1 MAEKKTA
8 AETAAETLHENSAPS
23 CEGGEGSTK
32 SSRGDRRNAAGRIS
46 PKPSPRGEGGSAG
59 AEPDE
64 VFPPAGARKTVTL
77 RLPRA
82 RAGEED
88 VVFIGVNGKAWR
100 IRRGVTV
107 EVPRSVAEV
116 LRNSMSAEER
126 AELYKAALS

>member
-8 AETAAETLHENSAPS
+8 AGTAAEQDKAYVDKAGTSENACKKPS
-23 CEGGEGSTK
+23 PGGEG
-32 SSRGDRRNAAGRIS
+32 GPLAV
-46 PKPSPRGEGGSAG
+46 
-59 AEPDE
+59 DE
-64 VFPPAGARKTVTL
+64 VAAPRKTVTL

-88 VVFIGVNGKAWR
+88 TVFIGVNGKAWR

>member
-8 AETAAETLHENSAPS
+8 AGTAAETETMGEKSAP
-23 CEGGEGSTK
+23 
-32 SSRGDRRNAAGRIS
+32 
-46 PKPSPRGEGGSAG
+46 
-59 AEPDE
+59 
-64 VFPPAGARKTVTL
+64 RKTVTL

-88 VVFIGVNGKAWR
+88 TVFIGVNGKAWR